1 MSSGEWSVFEKLF
14 NSLMISRVSWSV
26 VCCLGCLELHQIDEI
41 SHILFFWLRIGH
53 FMPFQMLQLLM
64 SDRIMVKDDVWEFV
78 LHSVQIDTTIEP
90 LFELQHLILC

>member
-14 NSLMISRVSWSV
+14 NYSMISRVFIV
-26 VCCLGCLELHQIDEI
+26 GRMLFRLLELHQIDEI

-64 SDRIMVKDDVWEFV
+64 SDRIMVKDVVWEFV

-90 LFELQHLILC
+90 LF